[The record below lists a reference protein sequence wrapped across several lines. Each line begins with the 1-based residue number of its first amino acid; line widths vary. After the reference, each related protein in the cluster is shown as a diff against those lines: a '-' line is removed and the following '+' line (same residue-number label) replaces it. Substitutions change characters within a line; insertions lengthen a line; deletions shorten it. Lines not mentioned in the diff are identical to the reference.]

1 VRGTPAGRSS
11 RAASPAPLGLAKVT
25 FSLSP
30 AMSRLH
36 VRSWRGQKKVSQ
48 SALQPKF
55 AVLQKRC
62 HPPHKCCF
70 PREYAQLAT
79 PVSDQSTASGLAL
92 QRAWSSTRSRASHL
106 NCSSATIRAR
116 FSPGRAGPRGAR
128 RGSETR
134 FEDGTSRY
142 LFGHA
147 TPLRDAQ
154 GNACGAVAAFV
165 DITDRKH
172 AEEQRDLLIAE
183 LNHRVK
189 NTLASVISIARQSF
203 SLNPNVAEA
212 RSSFD
217 ARIRALAQTHSRL
230 AEANWSGVSL
240 EAMLLGELGPY
251 LRKAAA
257 MCGCPVHR

>member
-1 VRGTPAGRSS
+1 VREQGERARHSRGPIEPCGKP
-11 RAASPAPLGLAKVT
+11 RAARVGKGDLFAFTSHVSPPRAFLAGAEESIT
-25 FSLSP
+25 ERPSTEI
-30 AMSRLH
+30 R
-36 VRSWRGQKKVSQ
+36 R
-48 SALQPKF
+48 
-55 AVLQKRC
+55 LQKRC

-189 NTLASVISIARQSF
+189 NTLATVISIARQSF
-203 SLNPNVAEA
+203 SL
-212 RSSFD
+212 
-217 ARIRALAQTHSRL
+217 
-230 AEANWSGVSL
+230 G
-240 EAMLLGELGPY
+240 
-251 LRKAAA
+251 AASA
-257 MCGCPVHR
+257 